1 MSKLLDQCRKPTG
14 WIGRLFLWIMNRG
27 HSKLT
32 DWGLREISVGK
43 GDTILDVG
51 CGGGETVRKL
61 AAVAAEGKVYGID
74 HSEQSVALA
83 RRTNRQGIAERRVD
97 IRQASVSGLPFSD
110 DFFDLVTA
118 VETHYFWPDLATDM
132 REVLRVLKP
141 CGTLI
146 IIAEA
151 NKSGKH
157 DKVLQKVAESTK
169 MAFLTADGH
178 SSPAPAIR
186 TSGEQQFL
194 LRLLLGIGSHGPP
207 ALLPSV
213 LAGFGRLC
221 QVFRGRRMLSCL
233 NLQCFCTTTCQ
244 TLTAV
249 ALRGWRWAFLP
260 LKFW

>member
-32 DWGLREISVGK
+32 DWGLQQISVGK

-51 CGGGETVRKL
+51 CGGGGAVRKL
-61 AAVAAEGKVYGID
+61 VAVAAEGKVYGID

-83 RRTNRQGIAERRVD
+83 RRTNRQGIAEGRVE

-118 VETHYFWPDLATDM
+118 VETHYFWPDLVTDM

-141 CGTLI
+141 GGTLI

-151 NKSGKH
+151 YKGGKH
-157 DKVLQKVAESTK
+157 DKVIQKVAELTK

-178 SSPAPAIR
+178 RELFSSTGYSHVQVMERPDKGWICAIGR
-186 TSGEQQFL
+186 K
-194 LRLLLGIGSHGPP
+194 PP
-207 ALLPSV
+207 
-213 LAGFGRLC
+213 
-221 QVFRGRRMLSCL
+221 
-233 NLQCFCTTTCQ
+233 
-244 TLTAV
+244 
-249 ALRGWRWAFLP
+249 
-260 LKFW
+260 

>member
-14 WIGRLFLWIMNRG
+14 WLGRLFLWIMNRR

-32 DWGLREISVGK
+32 EWGLQQISVGK

-51 CGGGETVRKL
+51 CGGGGTIRKL

-83 RRTNRQGIAERRVD
+83 CRTNRQGIAEGRVE

-141 CGTLI
+141 GGTLI

-151 NKSGKH
+151 YKGGKH
-157 DKVLQKVAESTK
+157 GKRLEKVAEWTK
-169 MAFLTADGH
+169 MVFLTADEHRELFSNAGY
-178 SSPAPAIR
+178 SDVRVMERPDKGWICAIGR
-186 TSGEQQFL
+186 K
-194 LRLLLGIGSHGPP
+194 PP
-207 ALLPSV
+207 
-213 LAGFGRLC
+213 
-221 QVFRGRRMLSCL
+221 
-233 NLQCFCTTTCQ
+233 
-244 TLTAV
+244 
-249 ALRGWRWAFLP
+249 
-260 LKFW
+260 